1 MEMIRTFVAIEL
13 DQQALDWL
21 KKVQERLKADFPHG
35 VVRWVDPKGIHLTLK
50 FLGEVPQGKIKAIE
64 EVLKGV
70 SQRHRPFSF
79 TYGGLGCFP
88 SLSHPNVIW
97 VGVEEKTGAL
107 LALQQ
112 DVEKSLAKL
121 GFKPEDRPFSP
132 HLTLGRVGKGL
143 SGAERKRIG
152 ESIKAGGVGYG
163 GEFLVKAISLMK
175 SDLFPTGAVYT
186 RLALFPL
193 GGSVK

>member
-13 DQQALDWL
+13 DQEALDWL
-21 KKVQERLKADFPHG
+21 KGVQERLKADLPQG
-35 VVRWVDPKGIHLTLK
+35 LVRWVDPKGIHLTLK

-70 SQRHRPFSF
+70 GQRHRPFSF
-79 TYGGLGCFP
+79 SYGGLGCFP
-88 SLSHPNVIW
+88 SFSHPNVIW

-107 LALQQ
+107 RALQE
-112 DVEKSLAKL
+112 DVERSLAKL
-121 GFKPEDRPFSP
+121 GFRPEDKPFSP
-132 HLTLGRVGKGL
+132 HLTLGRVGRGL
-143 SGAERKRIG
+143 SGAERKRLG
-152 ESIKAGGVGYG
+152 EYIKAGGVEYG
-163 GEFLVKAISLMK
+163 GEFLVEAISLMK

-193 GGSVK
+193 SGLAK